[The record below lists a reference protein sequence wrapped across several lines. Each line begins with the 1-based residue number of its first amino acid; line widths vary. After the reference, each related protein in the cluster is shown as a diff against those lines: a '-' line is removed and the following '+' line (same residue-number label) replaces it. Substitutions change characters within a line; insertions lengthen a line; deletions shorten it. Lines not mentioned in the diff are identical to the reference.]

1 MALFDPIRIGAS
13 GAGAAD
19 FTVDRSLRF
28 NEPDSAHLERTPSST
43 SSRTTWTL
51 SFWVKRVKLD
61 VTQGLFCVNG
71 SDNNTLL
78 EIMFASGNN
87 LIWSAQS
94 KEYWRTSRV
103 FRDVSAWYHIVIVCD
118 TTNST
123 QADRQPLYINGVRE
137 TSFSTQNLT
146 GSGTEFGF
154 NRTVA
159 HQIGRR
165 AGGTDN
171 FGGYM
176 AEINF
181 IDGQALTPSSFA
193 ETDATTGQYIPKD
206 TSGLTFGTNGYRLK
220 FADNSGTSATTIG
233 KDSSGNSNN
242 YTPSN
247 FSVSAGAG
255 NDSLEDTPTN
265 NFCTLSPKLTD
276 TRTDSSFV
284 NGNLSA
290 TTGSGASTIGS
301 TFAQTTGK
309 WYGEF
314 VCTAKSSVNMM
325 IGVVSV
331 NGFDGEK
338 QNNESQNGGIGYGYI
353 NNGNNALPDGSN
365 NSYGAT
371 WAIDDVMAIALDL
384 DNNTVN
390 FYKNNS
396 AQGTISIADGYN
408 YTMVFGHGQ
417 GGVTC
422 TFDVNFG
429 QRPFTYTP
437 PSGFLAQNSSNLPDP
452 TISKSNEHYDAL
464 LFTGTNS
471 TQSITGLNF
480 QPDWVWLK
488 SRSDSHNHGIVDAN
502 RGRAAVLFPNS
513 SSDEQTS
520 GSSNDLVSFNSDG
533 ITVGSVQRLSSAN
546 NNGTNIV
553 AWAWNAGGSTASN
566 GNGGI
571 SSSVRASTT
580 SGVSIVTYTGNGSS
594 GATVG
599 HGLGVAPKIVLV
611 KRRNASDDWRMNI
624 GLVLGSGKDGHSVK
638 LNSTGGEA
646 DTNNLFNST
655 NPTSTVFTL
664 GDSTDVNANTSTY
677 VAYCFSEVAGF
688 SKFDKYVGNGSSS
701 NGTFVFTG
709 FRPAYLLVKNISTG
723 STNFIIKTL
732 KISKFNTQEQGIA
745 ANRPDAEVS
754 SLSSFDFFANG
765 FKVTNNGSFTNTN
778 GDTYIYCA
786 FADSPFKFS
795 RAL

>member
-1 MALFDPIRIGAS
+1 MALLHPILIGAS
-13 GAGAAD
+13 GGGAAD

-28 NEPDSAHLERTPSST
+28 NDDDSPRLTRTLGSEGNRRKWTWSCWFKPSNLGAVQVFLLSQRT
-43 SSRTTWTL
+43 NSDNQCHIMLSSDQVDFE
-51 SFWVKRVKLD
+51 SGGGKGRVK
-61 VTQGLFCVNG
+61 TQ
-71 SDNNTLL
+71 
-78 EIMFASGNN
+78 A
-87 LIWSAQS
+87 
-94 KEYWRTSRV
+94 V
-103 FRDVSAWYHIVIVCD
+103 FRDVSAWYHLVLHLD
-118 TTNST
+118 SDNST
-123 QADRQPLYINGVRE
+123 ASDRVKIYINGVQQE
-137 TSFSTQNLT
+137 LT
-146 GSGTEFGF
+146 IQT
-154 NRTVA
+154 TVA
-159 HQIGRR
+159 TGDHGMNNNNQQQIG
-165 AGGTDN
+165 AQASTNDL
-171 FGGYM
+171 FYDGYL

-181 IDGQALTPSSFA
+181 IDGQAYDPSYFA
-193 ETDATTGQYIPKD
+193 ETDALTGQWNPKKY
-206 TSGLTFGTNGYRLK
+206 TGSYGSQGFYLK
-220 FADNSGTSATTIG
+220 FSDNSGTTATTLG
-233 KDSSGNSNN
+233 KDSSGNGNN
-242 YTPSN
+242 FTPNN

-255 NDSLEDTPTN
+255 NDSLEYTPTN

-301 TFAQTTGK
+301 TFAQTSGK
-309 WYGEF
+309 WYAEF
-314 VCTAKSSVNMM
+314 VCTAKSSTNMM
-325 IGVVSV
+325 IGVNSV
-331 NGFDGEK
+331 NGFDGER
-338 QNNESQNGGIGYGYI
+338 QNNESQNGGVGYGYI

-365 NSYGAT
+365 NSYGAS

-437 PSGFLAQNSSNLPDP
+437 PSGFLAQNSTNLPDP

-464 LFTGTNS
+464 LFTGTDS

-513 SSDEQTS
+513 STGEQTS

-580 SGVSIVTYTGNGSS
+580 SGVSIVTFTGNGSS

-664 GDSTDVNANTSTY
+664 GDSSDVNSNGSTY

-688 SKFDKYVGNGSSS
+688 SKFDKYVGNGSDS

-732 KISKFNTQEQGIA
+732 KISKFNTQAQGIA

-778 GDTYIYCA
+778 GDTYIYWC
-786 FADSPFKFS
+786 FADSPFKFA

>member
-1 MALFDPIRIGAS
+1 MALLHPILIGAS

-28 NEPDSAHLERTPSST
+28 NDDDSPRLTRTLGSEGNRRKWTWSCWFKPSNLGAVQVFLLSQRT
-43 SSRTTWTL
+43 NSDNQCHIMLSSDQVDFE
-51 SFWVKRVKLD
+51 SGGGKGRVK
-61 VTQGLFCVNG
+61 TQ
-71 SDNNTLL
+71 
-78 EIMFASGNN
+78 A
-87 LIWSAQS
+87 
-94 KEYWRTSRV
+94 V
-103 FRDVSAWYHIVIVCD
+103 FRDVSAWYHLVLHLD
-118 TTNST
+118 SDNST
-123 QADRQPLYINGVRE
+123 ASDRVKIYINGVQQE
-137 TSFSTQNLT
+137 LT
-146 GSGTEFGF
+146 IQT
-154 NRTVA
+154 TVA
-159 HQIGRR
+159 TGDHGMNNNNQQQIG
-165 AGGTDN
+165 AQASTNDL
-171 FGGYM
+171 FYDGYL

-181 IDGQALTPSSFA
+181 IDGQAYDPSYFA
-193 ETDATTGQYIPKD
+193 ETDALTGQWNPKKY
-206 TSGLTFGTNGYRLK
+206 TGSYGSQGFYLK
-220 FADNSGTSATTIG
+220 FSDNSGTTATTLG
-233 KDSSGNSNN
+233 KDSSGNGNN
-242 YTPSN
+242 FTPNN

-255 NDSLEDTPTN
+255 NDSLEYTPTN

-301 TFAQTTGK
+301 TFAQTSGK
-309 WYGEF
+309 WYAEF
-314 VCTAKSSVNMM
+314 VCTAKSSTNMM
-325 IGVVSV
+325 IGVNSV
-331 NGFDGEK
+331 NGFDGER
-338 QNNESQNGGIGYGYI
+338 QNNESQNGGVGYGYI

-365 NSYGAT
+365 NSYGAS

-437 PSGFLAQNSSNLPDP
+437 PSGFLAQNSTNLPDP

-464 LFTGTNS
+464 LFTGTDS

-513 SSDEQTS
+513 STGEQTS

-580 SGVSIVTYTGNGSS
+580 SGVSIVTFTGNGSS

-664 GDSTDVNANTSTY
+664 GDSSDVNSNGSTY

-688 SKFDKYVGNGSSS
+688 SKFDKYVGNGSDS

-732 KISKFNTQEQGIA
+732 KISKFNTQAQGIA

-778 GDTYIYCA
+778 GDTYIYWC
-786 FADSPFKFS
+786 FADSPFKFA

>member
-1 MALFDPIRIGAS
+1 MPFFDPIRLGAS

-28 NEPDSAHLERTPSST
+28 NDDDSPRLTRTLGSEGNRRKWTWSCWFKPSNLGAVQVFLLSQRT
-43 SSRTTWTL
+43 NSDNQCHIMLSSDQVDFE
-51 SFWVKRVKLD
+51 SGGGKGRVK
-61 VTQGLFCVNG
+61 TQ
-71 SDNNTLL
+71 
-78 EIMFASGNN
+78 A
-87 LIWSAQS
+87 
-94 KEYWRTSRV
+94 V
-103 FRDVSAWYHIVIVCD
+103 FRDVSAWYHLVLHLD
-118 TTNST
+118 SDNST
-123 QADRQPLYINGVRE
+123 ASDRVKIYINGVQQE
-137 TSFSTQNLT
+137 LT
-146 GSGTEFGF
+146 IQT
-154 NRTVA
+154 TVA
-159 HQIGRR
+159 TGDHGMNNNNQQQIG
-165 AGGTDN
+165 AQASTNDL
-171 FGGYM
+171 FYDGYL

-181 IDGQALTPSSFA
+181 IDGQAYDPSYFA
-193 ETDATTGQYIPKD
+193 ETDALTGQWNPKKY
-206 TSGLTFGTNGYRLK
+206 TGSYGSQGFYLK
-220 FADNSGTSATTIG
+220 FADNSGTTATTLG
-233 KDSSGNSNN
+233 KDSSGNGNN
-242 YTPSN
+242 FTPIN

-309 WYGEF
+309 WYAEF
-314 VCTAKSSVNMM
+314 VCTAKSSTNMM
-325 IGVVSV
+325 IGVNSV
-331 NGFDGEK
+331 NGFDGER
-338 QNNESQNGGIGYGYI
+338 QNNESQNGGVGYGYI

-365 NSYGAT
+365 NSYGAS

-422 TFDVNFG
+422 TFDANFG

-464 LFTGTNS
+464 LFTGTDS

-513 SSDEQTS
+513 GTGEQTS

-566 GNGGI
+566 SNGGI

-664 GDSTDVNANTSTY
+664 GDSSDVNSNGSTY

-688 SKFDKYVGNGSSS
+688 SKFDKYVGNGSFS

-709 FRPAYLLVKNISTG
+709 FRPAYLLVKNITSG

-732 KISKFNTQEQGIA
+732 KISKFNTQAQGIA

-778 GDTYIYCA
+778 GDTYIYWA
-786 FADSPFKFS
+786 FADSPFKFA